1 MRISGISV
9 VLSLLIAFSPVRSRE
24 ELPREWNY
32 VTVTNGRYSVFEQ
45 NTAKIVEAINK
56 ATKGEIS
63 LELTPKTEKRWYAN
77 NDRGDVDK
85 DEAIPPKFNIYDQ
98 EVYLVSLTVPGE
110 VRKSYSYSIS
120 LGKEALPVLKG
131 DEGNSRECIEANL
144 CGILV
149 EILNQ
154 ANKSFPG
161 LIKAQCSSQDATGA
175 SCGGRN
181 VLKITV
187 TPNL

>member
-1 MRISGISV
+1 MRISGICV
-9 VLSLLIAFSPVRSRE
+9 VLSLLIAFSPGLSRE
-24 ELPREWNY
+24 EPPREWNY
-32 VTVTNGRYSVFEQ
+32 VAVTNGWYSVFEQ
-45 NTAKIVEAINK
+45 NTTKIVEAINQ

-63 LELTPKTEKRWYAN
+63 FELTPKTEKRWFAN
-77 NDRGDVDK
+77 NDRYDVDK
-85 DEAIPPKFNIYDQ
+85 DEAVPPKFNLHDQ
-98 EVYLVSLTVPGE
+98 EVYLVALTVPGE

-149 EILNQ
+149 DIFNQ

-161 LIKAQCSSQDATGA
+161 LIKAQCGTQDAAGA

-181 VLKITV
+181 ALKITI
-187 TPNL
+187 TPYF

>member
-1 MRISGISV
+1 MRISGTSI
-9 VLSLLIAFSPVRSRE
+9 VLSLLIAFSLFRSGA

-32 VTVTNGRYSVFEQ
+32 VAVSNTQYSVFEG
-45 NTAKIVEAINK
+45 NTEKIVDAINK

-63 LELTPKTEKRWYAN
+63 LELTPKIEKRWYAN

-85 DEAIPPKFNIYDQ
+85 DEVIPPKFHIYDQ
-98 EVYLVSLTVPGE
+98 KAYLVSLTVPGE
-110 VRKSYSYSIS
+110 IRKSYSYSIS
-120 LGKEALPVLKG
+120 LGKEALPFLKG

-149 EILNQ
+149 EILSQ

-161 LIKAQCSSQDATGA
+161 LIKAQCGHQDAAGT
-175 SCGGRN
+175 SCGGRK
-181 VLKITV
+181 VLEV
-187 TPNL
+187 TIKADL